1 MKIRIFNNRNRMITT
16 IVSLLVAVLLL
27 GVVGTFAFFRSEA
40 SVANYLYSKDYQ
52 ADLIDIFDNNRFA
65 LPGDTLN
72 KDVSMKNNGE
82 VNSVVRIRLT
92 PSWEPALDANGNVLD
107 TGLVTILYG
116 PSYATDWTLI
126 DGWYY
131 YNKILEPGEE
141 TSLLVDSLKLA
152 AFSNDHHAVNY
163 SEAVYTLAIEGA
175 SLQALTVSTEEVWQM
190 TYTMDNQGYLDWS
203 VWGEIEALEAET
215 EEIEEP
221 EADGEGVIEEE
232 ELEVLLEEETEE
244 II

>member
-1 MKIRIFNNRNRMITT
+1 MKIKIFNNRNRLVTFTGI
-16 IVSLLVAVLLL
+16 LLVAVLLL

-40 SVANYLYSKDYQ
+40 SVANFLYSRNYQ

-92 PSWEPALDANGNVLD
+92 PSWAPAVDAKGNPLDPD
-107 TGLVTILYG
+107 LVTVSYG
-116 PSYATDWTLI
+116 LSYATDWTLI

-163 SEAVYTLAIEGA
+163 SEAVYTLAIEGT

-190 TYTMDNQGYLDWS
+190 TYTIDDNGYL
-203 VWGEIEALEAET
+203 VWAEAGTIEALEAET
-215 EEIEEP
+215 EEIELDGAGLEGEP
-221 EADGEGVIEEE
+221 E
-232 ELEVLLEEETEE
+232 ELEVLLEETEE